1 LLYEATQGPPPQME
15 RPALNPTNNVTSN
28 KPPPLGGLLYKS
40 DSNRPG
46 GGVFV
51 ARGTTKGAY
60 PETAPGVIIN
70 SHSDDE
76 DEGEVMSLLSKED
89 RLTQGADGALPAG
102 AHDGASGAQS
112 SLGQDGNANVKPVLN
127 EGGMPESENVHVM
140 NVLDSGPVTAR
151 SLEEFAVADNWLDGI
166 PGGMFDWGTC
176 FEPSSEE

>member
-1 LLYEATQGPPPQME
+1 MLYEATQGPPPQME

-28 KPPPLGGLLYKS
+28 KPPPLGGLLYKN

-46 GGVFV
+46 GGVFI

-60 PETAPGVIIN
+60 PEAAPGVIIN

-89 RLTQGADGALPAG
+89 RLMRDADGALPAG
-102 AHDGASGAQS
+102 AHDDASGAQS
-112 SLGQDGNANVKPVLN
+112 SPRQDGNVNVNPVLN
-127 EGGMPESENVHVM
+127 EGGIPESE
-140 NVLDSGPVTAR
+140 NVLDSGPVEAR

-176 FEPSSEE
+176 VEPSCRR

>member
-1 LLYEATQGPPPQME
+1 ME

-28 KPPPLGGLLYKS
+28 RPPPLGDLLYKS

-76 DEGEVMSLLSKED
+76 DEDEGEVMSLLSKED
-89 RLTQGADGALPAG
+89 GLTRGADGALPAR
-102 AHDGASGAQS
+102 AHDDASGAQS
-112 SLGQDGNANVKPVLN
+112 SSGQDGNANVKPVLN

-151 SLEEFAVADNWLDGI
+151 SLEEL
-166 PGGMFDWGTC
+166 
-176 FEPSSEE
+176 

>member
-1 LLYEATQGPPPQME
+1 ME

-89 RLTQGADGALPAG
+89 ILTRGADGALPAG
-102 AHDGASGAQS
+102 AHDDASGAQS
-112 SLGQDGNANVKPVLN
+112 SPGQDASPRQDGNANVKPVLN
-127 EGGMPESENVHVM
+127 EGRMPENENVHVM

-176 FEPSSEE
+176 FEPSCRRMTS